1 MECKDYIVNNS
12 LIALKTTYTRALIYN
27 MLRKIKEAF
36 VDKNIICFSPRNSQA
51 ASTRKETAVNINVDE
66 IILNFL
72 SLEIKEYVPDEIEYN
87 RKNPRYVNDLTYLVQ
102 IM

>member
-36 VDKNIICFSPRNSQA
+36 VEKNIICFSPLIVRQHPLE
-51 ASTRKETAVNINVDE
+51 RKPQS
-66 IILNFL
+66 ILMWMKLFWTF
-72 SLEIKEYVPDEIEYN
+72 SH
-87 RKNPRYVNDLTYLVQ
+87 
-102 IM
+102 

>member
-36 VDKNIICFSPRNSQA
+36 VDKNIICFSPRNS
-51 ASTRKETAVNINVDE
+51 
-66 IILNFL
+66 
-72 SLEIKEYVPDEIEYN
+72 
-87 RKNPRYVNDLTYLVQ
+87 
-102 IM
+102 